1 MTISGVG
8 IEIEI
13 NVGDLIWLI
22 VVNTDRFVDSIKVS
36 VMPRTFFLLLP

>member
-13 NVGDLIWLI
+13 NVGDLMMA
-22 VVNTDRFVDSIKVS
+22 NFVDSIKVS